1 MSAKEKHSRESLP
14 EQEAPEGKGF
24 GDRFEAEIGT
34 QSRAFFDKLVEHWQ
48 KLAAAAAV
56 FVVLIAGYAGFNAYQ
71 ERQLANSEQALSHAL
86 LEYHGAE
93 RLEALMR
100 LRGEMAE
107 PLLPRH
113 HLEAAKAAQDI
124 GDWAT
129 ALEYWKLLVD
139 VGPDNWKALAR
150 VGRATALLHLG
161 QTGEAVTELTTLRA
175 GASEEFLPLVLLQLA
190 EAAEADGNW
199 ELALR
204 TFEELQARE
213 DGQQSDYL
221 AFKASQIRQRMAGES
236 S

>member
-14 EQEAPEGKGF
+14 EQEAPEEKGF

-56 FVVLIAGYAGFNAYQ
+56 FVLLVAGYAGFNAYQ
-71 ERQLANSEQALSHAL
+71 ERQLANNEQALSQAL
-86 LEYHGAE
+86 LENQGAE

-100 LRGEMAE
+100 LRGEMVK

-129 ALEYWKLLVD
+129 ALEYWKLLVE

-161 QTGEAVTELTTLRA
+161 QAAEAVTELTTLRA

>member
-1 MSAKEKHSRESLP
+1 MSEKTRNTREPLP
-14 EQEAPEGKGF
+14 EQETPMERGF
-24 GDRFEAEIGT
+24 GERFESEIGT
-34 QSRAFFDKLVEHWQ
+34 QSRAFFDKLVEHWP
-48 KLAAAAAV
+48 KLAAAVGV
-56 FVVLIAGYAGFNAYQ
+56 FVVLVAGYAGFNAFQ
-71 ERQLANSEQALSHAL
+71 ERQLAKSEQALSQAL
-86 LEYHGAE
+86 LENQGLE

-100 LRGEMAE
+100 LRGGIAT

-113 HLEAAKAAQDI
+113 HLEAAKAAQEV

-129 ALEYWKLLVD
+129 ALEYWNQVVE

-150 VGRATALLHLG
+150 MGRATALLHLG
-161 QTGEAVTELTTLRA
+161 QTSEAVTELTSLRA
-175 GASEEFLPLVLLQLA
+175 GASEEFQPLVLLQLA

-213 DGQQSDYL
+213 DGRQSDYL
-221 AFKASQIRQRMAGES
+221 AFKASRIRQRMAGES

>member
-14 EQEAPEGKGF
+14 EQEAPEEKGF

-34 QSRAFFDKLVEHWQ
+34 QSRAFFDKLMEHWP
-48 KLAAAAAV
+48 KLAAAVGV

-71 ERQLANSEQALSHAL
+71 DRQLANSEQALSQAL
-86 LEYHGAE
+86 LENQGAE

-100 LRGEMAE
+100 LRGEMVK

-113 HLEAAKAAQDI
+113 HLEAAKAAQDVE
-124 GDWAT
+124 DWAT
-129 ALEYWKLLVD
+129 ALEYWKLVVE

-150 VGRATALLHLG
+150 MGQATALLHLG
-161 QTGEAVTELTTLRA
+161 QTDEAVAELTSVRA

-236 S
+236 T